1 MPGGRR
7 SPDQGAPRSEPAAL
21 ASAPDVL
28 GRWSDG
34 ASMQV
39 TFAEGGVATA
49 EVHGVARTGTWS
61 IADGGHLRTDVLDSA
76 KPYRAYFADGDLIL
90 RVGFSMLRLHR
101 VG

>member
-1 MPGGRR
+1 
-7 SPDQGAPRSEPAAL
+7 
-21 ASAPDVL
+21 
-28 GRWSDG
+28 
-34 ASMQV
+34 MQV